1 MRRILLPA
9 GLCFVFLFSHAQ
21 FKKIVISVIG
31 SSTAAGMGATPID
44 SSWVNLTQ
52 SYYRQL
58 GLVDTIYN
66 RAVSASTTYDG
77 MPTGFAPPSGRPAP
91 ELAYNI
97 TRALSYNPDIVLI
110 AYASND
116 VADGYTIQETMAN
129 LRAIYQTV
137 LAAGKL
143 AYVTTTQPRNL
154 STALQELQKEER
166 DSILME
172 FPAFSLDFY
181 TPVVAAD
188 SLSINPVYSFGDGI
202 HLNNGGHQQLF
213 QVVKN
218 ADILAPVIPLAL
230 TVDHFTAAVQQ
241 QEVLLQW
248 TSEVAVPVLFDIQR
262 SPDGLSWADLGQENS
277 SGSPAGTS
285 FSWPDADP
293 LAGTSYYRLKS
304 SVAGDVAFS
313 TIAVVLRPALDFAVT
328 KVYMSQGG
336 SMLVVNIQSP
346 VNRTLAMNVVDV
358 NGAVVG
364 RQVVSVATPSSTIGL
379 SLSGLARGIYFLRV
393 STPEGKVV
401 TKPFVRL

>member
-1 MRRILLPA
+1 MRRILLTA
-9 GLCFVFLFSHAQ
+9 GSCLVFLFSHAQ
-21 FKKIVISVIG
+21 FHKVVISVIG

-52 SYYRQL
+52 FYYRQL

-137 LAAGKL
+137 QAAGKL

-202 HLNNGGHQQLF
+202 HLNNAGHQQLF
-213 QVVKN
+213 QVIKD

-230 TVDHFTAAVQQ
+230 TVDHFTAVVQP

-248 TSEVAVPVLFDIQR
+248 TSEVAVPVLFNIQR
-262 SPDGLSWADLGQENS
+262 SPDGLGWTDLGQENS

-293 LAGTSYYRLKS
+293 LPGTSYYRLKT
-304 SVAGDVAFS
+304 SVAGDAAFS
-313 TIAVVLRPALDFAVT
+313 IVASVLRPLPDFAVT
-328 KVYMSQGG
+328 KVYLQQGG
-336 SMLVVNIQSP
+336 SMLVVDIQTP
-346 VNRTLAMNVVDV
+346 VNRMLAMNVVDV
-358 NGAVVG
+358 NGAVVA
-364 RQVVSVATPSSTIGL
+364 RQVVSVATPSSTIDL
-379 SLSGLARGIYFLRV
+379 SLSGLARGMYFLRV

-401 TKPFVRL
+401 TKPFVKL

>member
-1 MRRILLPA
+1 MHRILLTA
-9 GLCFVFLFSHAQ
+9 GSCLVFLFSHAQ

-129 LRAIYQTV
+129 LRSIYQTV

-154 STALQELQKEER
+154 SAALQELQKEER

-202 HLNNGGHQQLF
+202 HLNNAGHQQLF
-213 QVVKN
+213 QVVKD

-262 SPDGLSWADLGQENS
+262 SPDGLSWTDLGQENS

-336 SMLVVNIQSP
+336 SMLVVDIQSP
-346 VNRTLAMNVVDV
+346 KGQDVDLSVVNAA
-358 NGAVVG
+358 GALVT
-364 RQVVSVATPSSTIGL
+364 RQVVYVAAPSATVNLSV
-379 SLSGLARGIYFLRV
+379 SGLAAGVYFLRMA
-393 STPEGKVV
+393 TADGEV
-401 TKPFVRL
+401 TTKSFMKP